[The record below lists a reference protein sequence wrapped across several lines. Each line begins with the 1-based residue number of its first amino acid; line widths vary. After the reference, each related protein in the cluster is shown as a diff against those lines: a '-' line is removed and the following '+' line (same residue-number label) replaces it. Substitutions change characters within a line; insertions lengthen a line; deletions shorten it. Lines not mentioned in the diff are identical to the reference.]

1 METIGTYLLDL
12 ALTVALGLF
21 IKYAVP
27 YIKSRITMENLSFVK
42 TWVDSLV
49 AAAEQTITG
58 SKMGT
63 VKKMWVISSLEK
75 LEIVVD
81 DTVDA
86 LIESAVH
93 AINLSVD
100 VMKEVVVTGVEE
112 ATKGAV
118 TEEKAKKA
126 IETVTATTEKI

>member
-1 METIGTYLLDL
+1 
-12 ALTVALGLF
+12 
-21 IKYAVP
+21 
-27 YIKSRITMENLSFVK
+27 MENLSFVK